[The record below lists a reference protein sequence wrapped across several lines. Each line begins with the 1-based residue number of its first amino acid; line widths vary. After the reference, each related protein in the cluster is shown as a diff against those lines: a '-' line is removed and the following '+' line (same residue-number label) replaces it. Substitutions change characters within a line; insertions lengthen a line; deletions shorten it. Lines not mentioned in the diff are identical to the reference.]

1 MWNKSESVFDKSALM
16 EQFYQEPIS
25 LSMLFEPF
33 GDDPTSQVI
42 SKQAALECRRQM
54 IWE

>member
-1 MWNKSESVFDKSALM
+1 M